1 MPDDMITHIYFSGG
15 GLKGLCYLGILR
27 YMYMENMTSR
37 IKHSAGTSM
46 GAYFALI
53 LALQIPLEFLEE
65 ELVLIVDNFNI
76 LTPEN
81 YLYIDQ
87 NSFAQLLTENGM
99 LSLDFV
105 MKPAIKYMQ
114 LKYGVEDM
122 TFIDFVKRTGV
133 NLYINTVNINR
144 CCNYIFNVDT
154 DPNVSVIDAVKASM
168 SVPYLFFPVEINGE
182 LYADGIRDFNDIFKD
197 VDENLV
203 FRVLLFPTSAEQA
216 EIYPKNHNY
225 CFMTY
230 FMRMFEIMMT
240 KVLAKDE
247 ELQHKNVLSIYEL
260 PYEKFFKFKITDDY
274 IVIQLTR
281 EDFDNLI
288 LQGFICMTRYMG
300 NI

>member
-105 MKPAIKYMQ
+105 MKPVIKYMQ
-114 LKYGVEDM
+114 MKYGVEDM

-133 NLYINTVNINR
+133 NLYVNTVNINR

-247 ELQHKNVLSIYEL
+247 ELQHKNVL
-260 PYEKFFKFKITDDY
+260 
-274 IVIQLTR
+274 
-281 EDFDNLI
+281 
-288 LQGFICMTRYMG
+288 
-300 NI
+300 